1 MASLVLVVIL
11 AVFKGSL
18 AAQFQ
23 AHLAKYTQAL
33 LFELC
38 SGPGLTLDATGPG
51 SAIYI
56 VAEQPRRAV
65 SDKCVFMVRANNSD
79 GVVISMQKMK
89 LRRST
94 AVDGICLDY
103 VEVFAVAAN
112 ALFAAHLALSPA
124 TVSTTAPSC
133 CDNGI
138 LFLLPPKINASPCPP
153 TPLPGFLF
161 LDAQWKA
168 ASPLP
173 SPADIK
179 VLQPASPLCGLGG
192 CAPAQVTNPLVF
204 IMQCPAPCRSPT
216 QDDCKGG
223 SFTCANSRC
232 IWDGFSCDKTD
243 NCGDGSDE
251 KYFVSS
257 MCIMPMT
264 ALVLIVSG
272 IAVILASLIMIC
284 YCMARLRTQLQRA
297 LEEERAYRSR
307 KVDSWS
313 EGPYSEFVDTY
324 GSMIPRQP
332 LMSSVYQSGDQ
343 AGPYARRLSSMP
355 RAVSYTQ

>member
-1 MASLVLVVIL
+1 MASIVVLVMFALLQRSV
-11 AVFKGSL
+11 

-23 AHLAKYTQAL
+23 AHLAKYTQEL
-33 LFELC
+33 LFDLC

-51 SAIYI
+51 SAVYI

-103 VEVFAVAAN
+103 VEFTGEGGRN
-112 ALFAAHLALSPA
+112 HLTVCGSDLRSYEA
-124 TVSTTAPSC
+124 TVPF
-133 CDNGI
+133 NVQMY
-138 LFLLPPKINASPCPP
+138 INP
-153 TPLPGFLF
+153 TQYYEPGE
-161 LDAQWKA
+161 
-168 ASPLP
+168 
-173 SPADIK
+173 
-179 VLQPASPLCGLGG
+179 
-192 CAPAQVTNPLVF
+192 LVAF
-204 IMQCPAPCRSPT
+204 VITGYNKTT